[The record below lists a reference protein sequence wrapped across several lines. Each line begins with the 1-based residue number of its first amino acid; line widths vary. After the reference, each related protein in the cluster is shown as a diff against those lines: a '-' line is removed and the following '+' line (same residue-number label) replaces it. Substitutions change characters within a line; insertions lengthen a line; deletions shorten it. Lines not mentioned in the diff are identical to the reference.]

1 MKPVLQPSGAYKP
14 VERFCEFINV
24 PELIDMFRSVAD
36 VVLKDDLRFCLTLP
50 RIKGGHPQI
59 TLPISPR
66 DRVDGQCQ
74 HVKIRG
80 DAPLD
85 HTAS

>member
-1 MKPVLQPSGAYKP
+1 VDRLFPAALALRRLKRHDQIGRGGEAHL
-14 VERFCEFINV
+14 V
-24 PELIDMFRSVAD
+24 PFLVKKLA
-36 VVLKDDLRFCLTLP
+36 LP
-50 RIKGGHPQI
+50 
-59 TLPISPR
+59 
-66 DRVDGQCQ
+66 RVDGQCQ